1 MMSYED
7 MREKLDLEDGESY
20 QDILS
25 LFDAQHRY
33 GISRTALRDAVL
45 TGKVYGKM
53 IGGITKKTMY
63 VRRADV
69 IAYIAL
75 TQSQSKSKKP
85 IPWRKQDE
93 KYLNAREKYRRKQ

>member
-1 MMSYED
+1 MISYEE
-7 MREKLDLEDGESY
+7 MCEKLNLEKGESY

-33 GISRTALRDAVL
+33 GISRAALREAVL
-45 TGKVYGKM
+45 IGKVYGKM
-53 IGGITKKTMY
+53 IGGMTKKTMY

-75 TQSQSKSKKP
+75 TQSESKSKKP
-85 IPWRKQDE
+85 ISWRKQDE
-93 KYLNAREKYRRKQ
+93 KYLKAREKYRQKT